1 LEKLGRLVEYHV
13 MPEMQKEPPAAP
25 TLEEIQRDWPGV
37 RLRLQETEAE
47 CRVLTQENKALRG
60 LLEKVVEHRKKS
72 HSELVTLIT
81 TLATKMPINDVGV
94 IVSRLVEHG
103 TGVNEVCSAIISGR
117 NEENLLQ
124 PAILRAL
131 DKTKRELNAAI
142 KPLVEE
148 LIRLEAP
155 LDPGL
160 LLGLIAQPET
170 FFTPASQRA
179 SRGYV
184 KGQAPREQIVRDF
197 GEEALVFFKDVT
209 TDAVHNPRPRSDE
222 VMLAFRSDFEEL
234 MRQPGPLAEGKRAG
248 LLALHRRIR
257 QSREVRAQ
265 KEAFLKLSFVLE
277 LLHYYENQNTET
289 PDVIFAQRL
298 PPLVEQLVVT
308 GEHDPLDE
316 PHLQAAEALLAH
328 IVNADH
334 RQAVLNN
341 CGKAGGV
348 SRTARFVL
356 TFRATVFSDYHPVTL
371 DFVRLLLGAQKQ
383 PAAEP
388 IAAVLRFL
396 KPEAQA
402 VLVRALLNTD
412 RLGRAEAEGLARE
425 LIRRL
430 GLPGLPD
437 KAEGGPPGKTA
448 ANPWEAVQEMIAQ
461 RAPPNEIT
469 DAVRKRLH
477 AKYDPDEVKQSWLA
491 LSEPDPMAFV
501 RVFSLLPYL
510 PDGQTDPLA
519 RAVLEAYASR
529 LTHEK
534 YAATYASVV
543 GALRKLYKVRADS
556 PALVNF
562 LALIRWVD
570 PAGAERIAR
579 DVGMAAQQPGEGGK
593 AEG

>member
-1 LEKLGRLVEYHV
+1 LEKWRRFVEYPF
-13 MPEMQKEPPAAP
+13 MPDMQNDHPEVP

-37 RLRLQETEAE
+37 RLRLQEAEVE
-47 CRVLTQENKALRG
+47 CRALAQENKALRG
-60 LLEKVVEHRKKS
+60 VLEKVVEHRKKS

-81 TLATKMPINDVGV
+81 TLATKLPTNDVGV
-94 IVSRLVEHG
+94 LVTRLVEHG
-103 TGVNEVCSAIISGR
+103 AGVNEVCSAIIQGR

-131 DKTKRELNAAI
+131 DKSKRDLTAAI

-148 LIRLEAP
+148 LIRLETP

-160 LLGLIAQPET
+160 LLALIDQPAT

-179 SRGYV
+179 NRGYV
-184 KGQAPREQIVRDF
+184 KGQVPQEQIVRNF
-197 GEEALVFFKDVT
+197 GAEALVFFKDVT
-209 TDAVHNPRPRSDE
+209 TDAVHNPRPRPE
-222 VMLAFRSDFEEL
+222 EIMLAFRSDFEEL
-234 MRQPGPLAEGKRAG
+234 MRPPCPVAEGKREG

-257 QSREVRAQ
+257 QSRELRAQ

-289 PDVIFAQRL
+289 PDVVFAQRL

-308 GEHDPLDE
+308 GENDPLDE
-316 PHLQAAEALLAH
+316 NHLQQAEALLAH

-334 RQAVLNN
+334 RQAVINN

-348 SRTARFVL
+348 ARTARFVL
-356 TFRATVFSDYHPVTL
+356 TFRAAGFTEYDPVTL
-371 DFVRLLLGAQKQ
+371 DFVRHLLAAQKQ
-383 PAAEP
+383 PAPEP

-396 KPEAQA
+396 KVAAQP

-412 RLGRAEAEGLARE
+412 RLGRADAEILARE

-430 GLPGLPD
+430 GLPDLPA
-437 KAEGGPPGKTA
+437 KAEGGLPGKPA
-448 ANPWEAVQEMIAQ
+448 VQPWEAIKEMIAQ
-461 RAPPNEIT
+461 RAPPGEIT
-469 DAVRKRLH
+469 EAVRKRLQT
-477 AKYDPDEVKQSWLA
+477 KYDADEVKQSWLA
-491 LSEPDPMAFV
+491 LSESDPMSFV

-510 PDGQTDPLA
+510 PDGQTDPMA

-534 YAATYASVV
+534 YAATYTRVV
-543 GALRKLYKVRADS
+543 GALRKLCKVKADS

-562 LALIRWVD
+562 LALVRWVD

-579 DVGMAAQQPGEGGK
+579 DVGMAAPQSEPGG
-593 AEG
+593 